1 MKPRLD
7 PKEFRELASKVSSTH
22 AELAKYFGVSLRT
35 VYRWWYGE
43 SRVPVSVLKTLTLLT
58 NKK

>member
-1 MKPRLD
+1 MKDRHD
-7 PKEFRELASKVSSTH
+7 PTEFRELAKKVSTTH
-22 AELAKYFGVSLRT
+22 VELAKYFGVGVRT

-43 SRVPVSVLKTLTLLT
+43 SRVPVAVLKALSLLV